1 MSEKEK
7 NAPQLKYMK
16 KTIRRFTVDLNR
28 NTEPELLDYLEK
40 QPNVAKFIKQ
50 LIRAD
55 MDAHNDK

>member
-1 MSEKEK
+1 MTEKEK

-28 NTEPELLDYLEK
+28 NTEPELLEDLEK

>member
-1 MSEKEK
+1 MTEKEK

-16 KTIRRFTVDLNR
+16 KTIRRFTVDLTR
-28 NTEPELLDYLEK
+28 NTEPELLEYLEK

>member
-1 MSEKEK
+1 MTEKEK

-28 NTEPELLDYLEK
+28 NTEPELLEYLEK
-40 QPNVAKFIKQ
+40 QPNVSKFIKQ

>member
-1 MSEKEK
+1 MYIMGI
-7 NAPQLKYMK
+7 LV
-16 KTIRRFTVDLNR
+16 RRFTVDLNR
-28 NTEPELLDYLEK
+28 NTEPELLEYLEK

>member
-1 MSEKEK
+1 MTEKEK

-28 NTEPELLDYLEK
+28 NTEPELLEYLEK
-40 QPNVAKFIKQ
+40 QPNVAKFIKH

>member
-1 MSEKEK
+1 MTEKEK

-28 NTEPELLDYLEK
+28 NTEPELLEYLEK

-55 MDAHNDK
+55 MDAHNDT

>member
-1 MSEKEK
+1 MTEKEK

-28 NTEPELLDYLEK
+28 NTEPELLEYLEK

-55 MDAHNDK
+55 MDAHNDM

>member
-1 MSEKEK
+1 MTEKEK
-7 NAPQLKYMK
+7 NAPELKYMT
-16 KTIRRFTVDLNR
+16 KTIRRITVDLNR
-28 NTEPELLDYLEK
+28 NTEPKLLDYLEK

>member
-1 MSEKEK
+1 MTEKEK

-28 NTEPELLDYLEK
+28 NTEPELLEYLEK
-40 QPNVAKFIKQ
+40 QPNVARFIKQ

>member
-1 MSEKEK
+1 MTEKEK

-28 NTEPELLDYLEK
+28 NTEPELLEYLEK

-55 MDAHNDK
+55 MDEHNDK

>member
-1 MSEKEK
+1 MTESK

-28 NTEPELLDYLEK
+28 NTEPELLEYLEK

>member
-1 MSEKEK
+1 MTEKEK
-7 NAPQLKYMK
+7 NAPQIKYMK

-28 NTEPELLDYLEK
+28 NTEPELLEYLEK

>member
-1 MSEKEK
+1 MTEKEK

-28 NTEPELLDYLEK
+28 NTEPELLEYLEK

>member
-1 MSEKEK
+1 MTEKEK

>member
-1 MSEKEK
+1 MTEKEK
-7 NAPQLKYMK
+7 NAPQIKYMK

>member
-1 MSEKEK
+1 MTEKEK

-28 NTEPELLDYLEK
+28 NTEPELLEYLEK

-50 LIRAD
+50 LIRAN